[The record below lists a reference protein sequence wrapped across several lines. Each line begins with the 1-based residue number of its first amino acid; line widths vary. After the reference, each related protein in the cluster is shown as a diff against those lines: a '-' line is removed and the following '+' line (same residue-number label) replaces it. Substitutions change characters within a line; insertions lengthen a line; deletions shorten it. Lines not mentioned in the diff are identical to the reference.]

1 MGLLNKLS
9 EFGQK
14 LSGIKPVDEQSKQY
28 KKQVGEILENKDE
41 KSEYKE
47 LSEKLYEDFNI
58 YVDNAIKNI
67 KNIEEIVREKL
78 EKKFEQSIIENL
90 TKEDLVNIY
99 EEEILQIVHNC
110 NYEIETI
117 VIILKKIDDFTKK
130 FDDKFK
136 VLSKEV
142 EKKFKELRKSIKKK

>member
-1 MGLLNKLS
+1 MWLLNKLS

-28 KKQVGEILENKDE
+28 KKQVGEILENKEE

>member
-1 MGLLNKLS
+1 MWLLNKLS

-14 LSGIKPVDEQSKQY
+14 LSGIKPIDEQSKQY

>member
-1 MGLLNKLS
+1 MWLLNKLS

>member
-1 MGLLNKLS
+1 MWLLNKLS

-58 YVDNAIKNI
+58 YVEDAIKNI